1 MKESYRKGVATIL
14 TPNHARAAR
23 KDALEALARGI
34 CRLGIPKL
42 RTPKS
47 SNPGADGVM
56 TTGRQQDGARYCE
69 RAVARRSQRPQAC
82 IETGRP
88 AGVAGPKGTPAGRP
102 WAKSRGPVGE
112 GDEL

>member
-23 KDALEALARGI
+23 KDALEALGRGI

-42 RTPKS
+42 RAPKS
-47 SNPGADGVM
+47 TNPGADGVM

-82 IETGRP
+82 IETPCARTGRP
-88 AGVAGPKGTPAGRP
+88 RGRP

>member
-42 RTPKS
+42 RAPKS

-82 IETGRP
+82 IETPCARTGRP
-88 AGVAGPKGTPAGRP
+88 RGRP